1 MQIRNTIT
9 LIGHLG
15 QDAKVVTTKNGE
27 PFLSL
32 RLATKEYSRDKEG
45 NRVSRTE
52 WHNILVFGKERVDS
66 IRESFK
72 KGTFLAV
79 NGVLRYKQWVDQN
92 EQKRTDATIHLT
104 DFAFL
109 SRKEEKEVSAT
120 S

>member
-15 QDAKVVTTKNGE
+15 QDAKMVTTKKGE

-32 RLATKEYSRDKEG
+32 RLATKEYSRDKDG
-45 NRVSRTE
+45 NRISRTE
-52 WHNILVFGKERVDS
+52 WHNVLVFGKERVNS
-66 IRESFK
+66 IKGSFK

-109 SRKEEKEVSAT
+109 SRKEEASPAA
-120 S
+120 